1 MTGIL
6 IVLCFVL
13 CFVVA
18 VEAIALNFVGKRADE
33 ADTKAEAAQ
42 TMVINTTT
50 YIRNAR
56 AEIDD
61 DINDVRLYITE
72 VKSELLEK
80 IESLQDKYDAADE
93 MIRQVTRTAEEA
105 QETEKKMQDGIDAIL
120 NYNSQKAINEIL
132 R

>member
-1 MTGIL
+1 MVEIL
-6 IVLCFVL
+6 IVLCFV
-13 CFVVA
+13 VV
-18 VEAIALNFVGKRADE
+18 VEAVALYFVGKRADE

-42 TMVINTTT
+42 TMIISTSAYVGS
-50 YIRNAR
+50 AR
-56 AEIDD
+56 VEIEEDIDD
-61 DINDVRLYITE
+61 VRNYINE
-72 VKSELLEK
+72 VEDELLEK

-93 MIRQVTRTAEEA
+93 MIKQVTRTAEEA